1 MKAKVINRYTIEVTT
16 DDGEVRVLTNK
27 KAQAKAKK
35 RKEFVINAV
44 LMIIGIAMMFFFI
57 YAWLCGPYDYWT
69 KEGNTMVQY
78 HVDWDG
84 NKEVIDS
91 YELDPYYHSYN

>member
-1 MKAKVINRYTIEVTT
+1 MKAKVINRYTIQVTT

-27 KAQAKAKK
+27 NAQRRAKK
-35 RKEFVINAV
+35 RREFIGNVIVVLIATAV
-44 LMIIGIAMMFFFI
+44 IGFFI

-78 HVDWDG
+78 HVDWEG
-84 NKEVIDS
+84 NETVIDS
-91 YELDPYYHSYN
+91 YELDPYYN